1 MVPGPSWSVDRRR
14 VDNVN
19 DPLLPVGDGHT
30 ELSEDDR
37 VGLIPSYIATRGDLF
52 AAEQRNIA
60 LARLR
65 SPPSV
70 ADLLDVGNL
79 RDLHRDMFGQVWEW
93 AGRYRRR
100 ETNIGVDPAQI
111 SVSVKLLVDDATA
124 WVVNETYQP
133 DELAVRFH
141 HRLVAIHP
149 FPNGN
154 GRHSRIAAEYL
165 VMALGRPRFSW
176 GIGLD
181 VSTEELRG
189 IYRLALQQADAGAVG
204 ELLAFARS

>member
-1 MVPGPSWSVDRRR
+1 MS
-14 VDNVN
+14 

-30 ELSEDDR
+30 ELTEDDR
-37 VGLIPSYIATRGDLF
+37 VGLIPSYIITRGDLF

-60 LARLR
+60 RALLR
-65 SPPSV
+65 RPPSV
-70 ADLLDVGNL
+70 RSLLDDGYL
-79 RDLHRDMFGQVWEW
+79 RSLHRDMFGEVWDW

-100 ETNIGVDPAQI
+100 ETNIGIDPSQI
-111 SVSVKLLVDDATA
+111 SVSVRTLVDDAIA
-124 WVVNETYQP
+124 WIDNKTYEP

-154 GRHSRIAAEYL
+154 GRHSRIAADYL
-165 VMALGRPRFSW
+165 VTALGHPRFGW

-181 VSTEELRG
+181 VDTDALRAA
-189 IYRLALQQADAGAVG
+189 YRQVLQRADAGEIK
-204 ELLAFARS
+204 ELMAFARS